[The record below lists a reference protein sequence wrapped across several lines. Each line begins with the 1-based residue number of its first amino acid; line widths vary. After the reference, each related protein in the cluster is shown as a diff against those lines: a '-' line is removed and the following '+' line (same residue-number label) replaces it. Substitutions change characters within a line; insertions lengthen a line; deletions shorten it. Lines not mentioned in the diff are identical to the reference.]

1 MKKERER
8 MKKEVR
14 GKIRNLREIQCVDSE
29 LVRPSAVRSPT
40 EVT

>member
-14 GKIRNLREIQCVDSE
+14 GKIRNLREIQCVDSK
-29 LVRPSAVRSPT
+29 LVSPSACALPH
-40 EVT
+40 